1 MADQSNKTN
10 GGNATVNLLSSLL
23 NSTSSD
29 GSNSTA
35 PSTTVLGEV
44 LFSESA
50 GSKAATHYVF
60 GMVIC
65 IFFLRFFALIPMGK
79 LYSEFREAPSPEPS
93 GTGAP
98 QSTATGAADSNAFN
112 QSSGGLD
119 QRQSMDE
126 VQLDFNDSQPPQ
138 RDIGAGQPTSTVLE
152 PRGNASAASSPPKLD
167 PPPSSSNPPT
177 IDASEDGD
185 FV

>member
-1 MADQSNKTN
+1 MGTN
-10 GGNATVNLLSSLL
+10 GGNATANLLSSLL
-23 NSTSSD
+23 NSTGSD

-35 PSTTVLGEV
+35 PSTTVVGEA

-79 LYSEFREAPSPEPS
+79 LYSELKEVPAPESS
-93 GTGAP
+93 GPGAP
-98 QSTATGAADSNAFN
+98 QGNASGAADSNAFN
-112 QSSGGLD
+112 QNSGGHD

-126 VQLDFNDSQPPQ
+126 VQLDFNGSQSPQ
-138 RDIGAGQPTSTVLE
+138 RDMGAGQPTSTVLE

-167 PPPSSSNPPT
+167 PPPSSSKSPT